1 MLSLVC
7 VCVCAE
13 RSPIFAVSRGKGY
26 QRHEE
31 GKLFT
36 PLRGNRAGEKKWGGG
51 KRMLNNWEILE
62 NGGKKF
68 GRGGILRGER

>member
-1 MLSLVC
+1 MQKGPLFLLCQGERGIRDMRRGSYLHLS
-7 VCVCAE
+7 E
-13 RSPIFAVSRGKGY
+13 EIEQGKRSGG
-26 QRHEE
+26 
-31 GKLFT
+31 G
-36 PLRGNRAGEKKWGGG
+36 GGG